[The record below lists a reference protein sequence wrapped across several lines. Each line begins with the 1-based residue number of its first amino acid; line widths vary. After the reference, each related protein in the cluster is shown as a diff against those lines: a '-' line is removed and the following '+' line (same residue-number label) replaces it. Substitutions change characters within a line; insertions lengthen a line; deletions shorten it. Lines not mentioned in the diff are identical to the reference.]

1 MGATLGLAALAAF
14 LGVAVQAVTLPCESM
29 GGGSS
34 DFNPNVK
41 CEMRPTDCY
50 PGFTKVCPQK
60 ITGCEDGEDEF
71 CRKDARAAVKAML
84 GLTASGRS
92 ILEPMDRA
100 RGKVTQEMKCGKGI
114 PKFSCTFIFDYD
126 PYGEVTSFRATK
138 CNHRKKIEKCQ
149 AIVETSSGCTIR
161 VLLSNKGSK
170 METVGNWK
178 LECPATTPNPTA
190 TTVVTTTPTTTT
202 AGPYSHAGDNVTVI
216 GDGCACV
223 PDFFIGLS
231 RAPLMRA
238 KNPGGKPSKPG
249 KPGKPGGGK
258 PFERPEGEN
267 WVRNRI
273 PMEIRCK
280 GVPKFNCTFLFDTD
294 EYCDQVINMK
304 ATQCNHRKDVD
315 KCPITLNTKLGC
327 ELKTTITNKGA
338 KILVS
343 PKIEISG
350 GATRPAGFMDSC
362 VCIRNETASAR
373 MY

>member
-1 MGATLGLAALAAF
+1 MGATLGLTTLAAF
-14 LGVAVQAVTLPCESM
+14 LGLAVQAVTLPCESM
-29 GGGSS
+29 GGGLS
-34 DFNPNVK
+34 PNIK
-41 CEMRPTDCY
+41 CEMRQTDCY
-50 PGFTKVCPQK
+50 PGFRKVCPQK
-60 ITGCEDGEDEF
+60 VAGCEDGEAEF

-84 GLTASGRS
+84 GGNGMAGRS
-92 ILEPMDRA
+92 LEPTDRA
-100 RGKVTQEMKCGKGI
+100 RGKVTQEMSCGKGI
-114 PKFSCTFIFDYD
+114 PKFSCTFIFDYS

-138 CNHRKKIEKCQ
+138 CNHRKKIEKCKV
-149 AIVETSSGCTIR
+149 IVETSSGCTIR

-202 AGPYSHAGDNVTVI
+202 PGPYSHAGDNVTVI

-231 RAPLMRA
+231 RAPLLERA

-249 KPGKPGGGK
+249 KP
-258 PFERPEGEN
+258 FERPEGEN
-267 WVRNRI
+267 WVRNKI

-294 EYCDQVINMK
+294 QYCDQVINMK

-343 PKIEISG
+343 PKIDISG

-362 VCIRNETASAR
+362 VCIRNETSSR
-373 MY
+373 VYPY

>member
-1 MGATLGLAALAAF
+1 MAAL
-14 LGVAVQAVTLPCESM
+14 LGVVVQAVTLPCESM
-29 GGGSS
+29 GGGPSP
-34 DFNPNVK
+34 DIK
-41 CEMRPTDCY
+41 CEMRPTNCY
-50 PGFTKVCPQK
+50 PGFRKVCPHK
-60 ITGCEDGEDEF
+60 RTGCEAGEVEF

-84 GLTASGRS
+84 GSTRGLGR
-92 ILEPMDRA
+92 IGENRA
-100 RGKVTQEMKCGKGI
+100 RGKVTMDKISCGKGV

-138 CNHRKKIEKCQ
+138 CTHRKKIEKCPV
-149 AIVETSSGCTIR
+149 IIDTSSGCTIR

-216 GDGCACV
+216 GDGCSCV

-231 RAPLMRA
+231 RAPLTRA
-238 KNPGGKPSKPG
+238 KKPGGKPGKPSKPG
-249 KPGKPGGGK
+249 KPGK

-267 WVRNRI
+267 WVRNRV

-304 ATQCNHRKDVD
+304 ATQCNHRKDVS

-362 VCIRNETASAR
+362 VCITEETTRAR
-373 MY
+373 AFGF